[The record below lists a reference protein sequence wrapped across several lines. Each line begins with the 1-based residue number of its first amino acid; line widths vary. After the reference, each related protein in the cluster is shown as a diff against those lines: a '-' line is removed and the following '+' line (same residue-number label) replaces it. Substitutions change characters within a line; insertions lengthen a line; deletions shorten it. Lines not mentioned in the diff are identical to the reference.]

1 MRSCKMLQMHRCS
14 DLQVLSRMHMSW
26 TLECREHSVVC
37 KGPMQKS
44 SKVHIQKHFEV
55 VLICFGGAFLRWNLL
70 EPGAAE
76 ATRRI
81 KRENK
86 CNIGFSVRVWKSWK
100 VASNAIVDSMH
111 LSSMGNRH
119 RMVWAKTTI
128 NNPLG
133 PSDQHS
139 IHEAMRTVFGSSS
152 LSKLRLLLSASCSR
166 STHDASFGMFWFT
179 TYSLFVPEQ
188 VLIDSSN
195 FFQ

>member
-1 MRSCKMLQMHRCS
+1 MSLRFYSLVNMHSYKMLQMHRCS

-26 TLECREHSVVC
+26 TLEGREHSVVC

-44 SKVHIQKHFEV
+44 SKVPVQKHFEV

-100 VASNAIVDSMH
+100 VGSNPIVDSMH

-119 RMVWAKTTI
+119 RMVWAKTTPSAPQT
-128 NNPLG
+128 NTPFTRQWGLCLG
-133 PSDQHS
+133 QAHFP
-139 IHEAMRTVFGSSS
+139 
-152 LSKLRLLLSASCSR
+152 
-166 STHDASFGMFWFT
+166 
-179 TYSLFVPEQ
+179 
-188 VLIDSSN
+188 N
-195 FFQ
+195 